1 MLPIMSMKGN
11 DRAKG
16 AHIFTYA
23 PKSQEGKTNCQHKT
37 SIGYKIINLP
47 NKLKHVQKRNHVTT
61 KKESSDITFY
71 LIFADKNK

>member
-23 PKSQEGKTNCQHKT
+23 PKSQEGKTTSPAQCTNKT
-37 SIGYKIINLP
+37 QTQQLQIKANLKVVFNLFP
-47 NKLKHVQKRNHVTT
+47 FN
-61 KKESSDITFY
+61 
-71 LIFADKNK
+71 